1 MTKNFRILRER
12 MSPKSQERARN
23 LAAKY
28 RAEMPL
34 NELREA
40 LDITQVHL
48 SRLLKVNQAAVS
60 KLERRTDM
68 YVSTLQDFVKAMG
81 GELKITVNFPDGSV
95 EINQFRDAK
104 KAAAST
110 KEHESGGHSRKQARV
125 RGAAAGAAHFVL

>member
-1 MTKNFRILRER
+1 MPKNFKTLREK
-12 MSPKSQERARN
+12 MSPESRERSHA

-60 KLERRTDM
+60 KMERRTDM
-68 YVSTLQDFVKAMG
+68 YVSTLHDFIRAMG
-81 GELKITVNFPDGSV
+81 GELKITACFPDGSI
-95 EINQFRDAK
+95 EINQFQDAK
-104 KAAAST
+104 KTAAAP
-110 KEHESGGHSRKQARV
+110 KKQARA
-125 RGAAAGAAHFVL
+125 RGAAAGLAHFVL

>member
-1 MTKNFRILRER
+1 MPKNFKTLREK
-12 MSPKSQERARN
+12 MSPESRERSHA

-60 KLERRTDM
+60 KMERRTDM
-68 YVSTLQDFVKAMG
+68 YVSTLHDFIRAMG
-81 GELKITVNFPDGSV
+81 GELKITACFPDGSI
-95 EINQFRDAK
+95 EINQFQDVK
-104 KAAAST
+104 KTAAAP
-110 KEHESGGHSRKQARV
+110 KKQARA
-125 RGAAAGAAHFVL
+125 RGAAAGLAHFVL